1 MKINKYWILFSF
13 FNFLIASLMGL
24 ILRGAFIWE
33 LDWLDYRNMMHGHSH
48 VAMLGWIYLALY
60 ILIGH
65 FFLPK
70 KTWAKP
76 IYTWLFWFTQMT
88 VMGMMISFPI
98 QGYGAVSITFSTLH
112 ILASYLFC
120 YLIWRDQ
127 EIKSLQIALLLK
139 TSIVL
144 LVISTLG
151 IWSLGPIAALGGR
164 GSTFYQLA
172 IQFYLHFQ
180 FHGWFTFSVLALI
193 LSVLSQNSPF
203 NRIIFNRFYVL
214 LLASVILTYGLVLE
228 WGLGGSIP
236 LLLNALGLV
245 LQLAALVFF
254 LKLKKENSPYTSQ
267 NVSLVSKTFFGFGL
281 LSWMFKI
288 IVQSVV
294 LVPSVAVVSFTIRSL
309 MIGFIHL
316 TMLGFVSGLL
326 FALIFGIGN
335 MAERV
340 VIIQAGKYLFIIGFV
355 LSEFILFVQGLF
367 YWFQWGQIPA
377 FHELIFGTSALL
389 PLSILLIIIYT
400 VKFPVF
406 KHYPN
411 LTTA

>member
-1 MKINKYWILFSF
+1 MKINKNWILFSF
-13 FNFLIASLMGL
+13 FNFFIASLMGL

-33 LDWLDYRNMMHGHSH
+33 LDWMDYRNMMHGHSH
-48 VAMLGWIYLALY
+48 VAMLGWVYLVLY

-65 FFLPK
+65 FFLPEK
-70 KTWAKP
+70 VWAKP
-76 IYTWLFWFTQMT
+76 IYTWLFWFTQTT
-88 VMGMMISFPI
+88 VLGMMISFPI

-127 EIKSLQIALLLK
+127 KIKNSQITLLLK
-139 TSIVL
+139 TSLVL

-151 IWSLGPIAALGGR
+151 VWSLGPIAVLGGR

-180 FHGWFTFSVLALI
+180 FHGWFTFSVLALVF
-193 LSVLSQNSPF
+193 SALSQNSAF
-203 NRIIFNRFYVL
+203 NRLIFNRFYFP

-228 WGLGGSIP
+228 WGLGGSIS
-236 LLLNALGLV
+236 LLFNGLGLV

-254 LKLKKENSPYTSQ
+254 FKLKKKNSPYIFQ
-267 NVSLVSKTFFGFGL
+267 NVSRVSRTFFGFGL
-281 LSWMFKI
+281 LSWVFKI
-288 IVQSVV
+288 IVQTVV
-294 LVPSVAVVSFTIRSL
+294 LVPSLAVVSFTIRSL

-326 FALIFGIGN
+326 FALIFGIGAVTEKV
-335 MAERV
+335 M
-340 VIIQAGKYLFIIGFV
+340 IIQAGKYLFIAGFV
-355 LSEFILFVQGLF
+355 LSELLLFVQGLF
-367 YWFQWGQIPA
+367 YWLEWGQVPA
-377 FHELIFGTSALL
+377 FYELIFGTSALL

-400 VKFPVF
+400 LKYPVF
-406 KHYPN
+406 RPN
-411 LTTA
+411 RNLATA